1 MKANKDM
8 LINRFS
14 KLYDET
20 KAVREQAERDVND
33 YSAAFDA
40 LNDDNDSTRFI
51 LSKTVINDKLEEV
64 EADRM
69 IYSFL
74 VVMFAEAIA
83 KLNQDCETKVTYSS
97 LVNMIKQ

>member
-40 LNDDNDSTRFI
+40 LNDNNDSTRFI